1 MAASPYP
8 IPRHTNPLDRLAGF
22 LMDELAPYPGRG
34 ATVARI
40 VTACTLTAVLVMMF
54 KLPNGF
60 LGVFYALAISRADSH
75 ATVRSGLYILLANI
89 AALIVAATGIALFV
103 DYPLPRLLFIVIVF
117 FLAFF
122 LTRALTS
129 QAVAFGFTLILVATA
144 SVPIIWARPSSFQ
157 PDIETTFWTAFGI
170 MLGTFATVLTE
181 WIFKPYIA
189 GTEKPSNSQPLF
201 VPDAFSNPEYVK
213 FALKGCLAATI
224 CYVFWS
230 AVAWPGLGVSTV
242 TCVLAA
248 PVGILGSSRQRLTT
262 RLSGLFFGGVICG
275 IGSEVFILPQA
286 DSIVGY
292 ILPMAAISA
301 IAAWFVTSSPRLN
314 YFGRQM
320 ALAYYITIFQGFGV
334 STTLVASR
342 DRLTG
347 ILLGI
352 MVMWFVFDAPVTRQT
367 RAGAMF
373 PPQ

>member
-1 MAASPYP
+1 
-8 IPRHTNPLDRLAGF
+8 
-22 LMDELAPYPGRG
+22 MDELAPYPGRG

-40 VTACTLTAVLVMMF
+40 VTACVLTAVLVMMF

-60 LGVFYALAISRADSH
+60 LGVFYALAISRADSR
-75 ATVRSGLYILLANI
+75 ATVRNGLYILLANI
-89 AALIVAATGIALFV
+89 AALIVAAMGIALFV
-103 DYPLPRLLFIVIVF
+103 DYPLPRFLFVVSIF

-122 LTRALTS
+122 LTRALAS
-129 QAVAFGFTLILVATA
+129 QAVAFGFTLIVVAAA
-144 SVPIIWARPSSFQ
+144 SVPIIWASPGSFH

-181 WIFKPYIA
+181 WIFAPHTA
-189 GTEKPSNSQPLF
+189 AAERPSNSQPLF
-201 VPDAFSNPEYVK
+201 VPDAFSNPEYVQ

-248 PVGILGSSRQRLTT
+248 PVGLLGSSRQRLTT
-262 RLSGLFFGGVICG
+262 RLSALFFGGVICG
-275 IGSEVFILPQA
+275 IGSEVFILPRA

-292 ILPMAAISA
+292 LLPLAAVSA
-301 IAAWFVTSSPRLN
+301 IAAWFVTASPRLN

-334 STTLVASR
+334 SATLVASR
-342 DRLTG
+342 DRLMG

-352 MVMWFVFDAPVTRQT
+352 LAMWFVFDAPVTASTQT
-367 RAGAMF
+367 HAATSSAVFGIDD
-373 PPQ
+373 PG

>member
-1 MAASPYP
+1 
-8 IPRHTNPLDRLAGF
+8 
-22 LMDELAPYPGRG
+22 
-34 ATVARI
+34 
-40 VTACTLTAVLVMMF
+40 MMF

-60 LGVFYALAISRADSH
+60 LGVFYALAISRADSR
-75 ATVRSGLYILLANI
+75 ATVRNGLYILLANI

-103 DYPLPRLLFIVIVF
+103 DYPLPRFLFIVSIF

-122 LTRALTS
+122 LTRALAS
-129 QAVAFGFTLILVATA
+129 QAVAFGFSLIVVAAA
-144 SVPIIWARPSSFQ
+144 SVPIIWARPSSFH

-181 WIFKPYIA
+181 WIFAPRTA
-189 GTEKPSNSQPLF
+189 AAEEPSNLEPLF

-248 PVGILGSSRQRLTT
+248 PCWTPGIFAPAADDAS
-262 RLSGLFFGGVICG
+262 GGVILRRCDLRHRLG
-275 IGSEVFILPQA
+275 GFHS
-286 DSIVGY
+286 
-292 ILPMAAISA
+292 SA
-301 IAAWFVTSSPRLN
+301 GGFYRRVHPAFGGDLRHSRMVRDSSPRLN

-334 STTLVASR
+334 SATLVSKPRSA
-342 DRLTG
+342 DGHLTG
-347 ILLGI
+347 DPGHVVRIRRPG
-352 MVMWFVFDAPVTRQT
+352 DRTEANTRGNFLSGV
-367 RAGAMF
+367 RHRRSGVK
-373 PPQ
+373 

>member
-1 MAASPYP
+1 
-8 IPRHTNPLDRLAGF
+8 
-22 LMDELAPYPGRG
+22 MDELAPYPGRG

-60 LGVFYALAISRADSH
+60 LGVFYALAISRADSR
-75 ATVRSGLYILLANI
+75 ATVRNGLYILLANI
-89 AALIVAATGIALFV
+89 AAFIVAATGIALFV
-103 DYPLPRLLFIVIVF
+103 DYPLPRFLFIVIIF

-129 QAVAFGFTLILVATA
+129 QAVAFGFTLIVVAA
-144 SVPIIWARPSSFQ
+144 CSVPIIWARPSSFY

-170 MLGTFATVLTE
+170 VLGTFATVLTE
-181 WIFKPYIA
+181 WIFKPRMA
-189 GTEKPSNSQPLF
+189 ATEKPSHSQPLF
-201 VPDAFSNPEYVK
+201 VPDSFSNPEYVK

-230 AVAWPGLGVSTV
+230 AVAWPGLVVSTV

-262 RLSGLFFGGVICG
+262 RLAGLFFGGVICG
-275 IGSEVFILPQA
+275 IGSEVFVLPQA

-292 ILPMAAISA
+292 ILPLAAISA

-352 MVMWFVFDAPVTRQT
+352 LVMWFVFDAPVTESRQI
-367 RAGAMF
+367 RAASLQ
-373 PPQ
+373 PRSEETEVS